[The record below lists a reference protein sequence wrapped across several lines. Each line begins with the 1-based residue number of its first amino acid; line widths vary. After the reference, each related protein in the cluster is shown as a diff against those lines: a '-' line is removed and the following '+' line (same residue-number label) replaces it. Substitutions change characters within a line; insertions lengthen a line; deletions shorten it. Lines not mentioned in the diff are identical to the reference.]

1 MEKGSKV
8 TSYLK
13 DAMQSLMFGVAKSVV
28 GSDIVAPALAPVP
41 IDDIDASYGSVQEI
55 EKPKEEEEGKKYEE
69 IIVER
74 IEEVAKDKSLPY
86 KKPEVSLKTGG
97 IALRR
102 TVAEIGEGGEPEAI
116 IPLSKYKK
124 AIEGIYREGAS
135 LLISSSIGF
144 LQTLPASPAK
154 GSVLAEANKIKSVF
168 GISDTAKPAFKIGLK
183 QDLQW
188 WGGTGAKSTTGGKMT
203 PSGEKKEDGAPS
215 GGGGG
220 GLPGAGLLRNLNRIR
235 KSKLGRRA
243 LATLG
248 RSKIGQSVRK
258 FARPATSL
266 LRKGGKLIKSG
277 PGKKAIQKVLSTGGR
292 KIMNKVG
299 RKAAGKVAG
308 KFLGKSLA
316 KKIPFVGIGAG
327 LLFAGQRALSG
338 DFKGAALEALSGLAG
353 TIPVPGL
360 GTAIS
365 VGIDATLAARDMG
378 VLPDQKK
385 AEEGYNA
392 LANPDPSVDSLGRP
406 IILNPSTMKAW
417 KKAVNAAAKDGVNLP
432 EAVTSSYR
440 SPEQQQALVDA
451 AQAGD
456 PNAINP
462 AQPGNSP
469 HGQGWAVD
477 IDYASKANE
486 WMRDK
491 GKKFGFEWQGE
502 KDPVH
507 FDFLNNDQNN
517 KWLQPG
523 KNKWIP
529 NIDDPVGDP
538 SSGEQ
543 KSGGSPQKGDTSS
556 ITAPGTMPES
566 VSTLNNEPVTQ
577 GVTNVAGNVIPDPR
591 VVPVKQQPQII
602 TVPYDMQGAEREEYI
617 QNSLTLIDPYGKGV
631 KYEVWDEF

>member
-1 MEKGSKV
+1 MEKGSKI
-8 TSYLK
+8 TSYVK
-13 DAMQSLMFGVAKSVV
+13 NAMESLMFGVAKSVV

-55 EKPKEEEEGKKYEE
+55 EKPKEEEGKKYEE

-277 PGKKAIQKVLSTGGR
+277 PGRKAIQKVLSTGGR
-292 KIMNKVG
+292 KIVNTVG

-469 HGQGWAVD
+469 HGQGWALD
-477 IDYASKANE
+477 MKFGTKASA
-486 WMRDK
+486 WMRRK
-491 GKKFGFEWQGE
+491 GKKYGFQWQG
-502 KDPVH
+502 KDDPVH
-507 FDFLNNDQNN
+507 FDFINGEDND
-517 KWLQPG
+517 KWLRPG

-529 NIDDPVGDP
+529 NIDPAETETN
-538 SSGEQ
+538 SSGNI
-543 KSGGSPQKGDTSS
+543 KTASGTGDAIKPPSGSGAK
-556 ITAPGTMPES
+556 E
-566 VSTLNNEPVTQ
+566 TLNEEPVTQ
-577 GVTNVAGNVIPDPR
+577 GNKNATGVEVST
-591 VVPVKQQPQII
+591 PQII
-602 TVPYDMQGAEREEYI
+602 PSAPQKEIVYVNVPSGLNKREKI
-617 QNSLTLIDPYGKGV
+617 AWFRNQMSVVDPHGKGNV
-631 KYEVWDEF
+631 QLVSVL

>member
-1 MEKGSKV
+1 MKKGSKV
-8 TSYLK
+8 TSYIK
-13 DAMQSLMFGVAKSVV
+13 DAMESLMFGVAKSVA

-41 IDDIDASYGSVQEI
+41 IDDIDATYGSIQEI

-69 IIVER
+69 IIVEK
-74 IEEVAKDKSLPY
+74 IEEVAKDRSLPY

-168 GISDTAKPAFKIGLK
+168 GISDTVKPAFKIGLK

-215 GGGGG
+215 SGGGGG
-220 GLPGAGLLRNLNRIR
+220 GLPGAGLLRGLNRIR
-235 KSKLGRRA
+235 KSKFGRKA

-277 PGKKAIQKVLSTGGR
+277 PGRKAIQRVLSTGGR
-292 KIMNKVG
+292 KIVNTVG

-469 HGQGWAVD
+469 HGQGWALD
-477 IDYASKANE
+477 MKFGTKASA
-486 WMRDK
+486 WMRRK
-491 GKKFGFEWQGE
+491 GKKYGFQWQG
-502 KDPVH
+502 KDDPVH
-507 FDFLNNDQNN
+507 FDFINGEDND
-517 KWLQPG
+517 KWLRPG

-529 NIDDPVGDP
+529 NIDPAETETN
-538 SSGEQ
+538 SSGNI
-543 KSGGSPQKGDTSS
+543 KTASGTGDAIKPPSGSGAKD
-556 ITAPGTMPES
+556 
-566 VSTLNNEPVTQ
+566 TLNEEPVTQ
-577 GVTNVAGNVIPDPR
+577 GNKDATGSEVGEDKIIPLPPQKEIVYVNVPSGLNKREKIAWFRNQMNVIDPH
-591 VVPVKQQPQII
+591 
-602 TVPYDMQGAEREEYI
+602 
-617 QNSLTLIDPYGKGV
+617 GKGNIQLV
-631 KYEVWDEF
+631 SVL

>member
-1 MEKGSKV
+1 MEKGSKI
-8 TSYLK
+8 TSYVK
-13 DAMQSLMFGVAKSVV
+13 NAMESLMFGVAKSVV

-41 IDDIDASYGSVQEI
+41 IDDIDASYGSVQKI
-55 EKPKEEEEGKKYEE
+55 EKPKEEEGKKYEE

-277 PGKKAIQKVLSTGGR
+277 PGRKAIQRVLSTGGR
-292 KIMNKVG
+292 KIVNTVG

-469 HGQGWAVD
+469 HGQGWALD
-477 IDYASKANE
+477 MKFGTKASA
-486 WMRDK
+486 WMRRK
-491 GKKFGFEWQGE
+491 GKKYGFQWQG
-502 KDPVH
+502 KDDPVH
-507 FDFLNNDQNN
+507 FDFINGEDND
-517 KWLQPG
+517 KWLRPG

-529 NIDDPVGDP
+529 NIDPAETEKS
-538 SSGEQ
+538 SSGNI
-543 KSGGSPQKGDTSS
+543 KTASGTGDAIKPPSGSGAKD
-556 ITAPGTMPES
+556 
-566 VSTLNNEPVTQ
+566 TLNEEPVTQ
-577 GVTNVAGNVIPDPR
+577 GNKNATGVEVSTPQIVPSPPQKEIVYVNVPSGLNKREKIAWFRNQMSVVDPHGKGNVQL
-591 VVPVKQQPQII
+591 VSV
-602 TVPYDMQGAEREEYI
+602 
-617 QNSLTLIDPYGKGV
+617 L
-631 KYEVWDEF
+631 

>member
-8 TSYLK
+8 TSYVK
-13 DAMQSLMFGVAKSVV
+13 NAMESLMFGVAKSVV
-28 GSDIVAPALAPVP
+28 GSNVVAPALAPVP
-41 IDDIDASYGSVQEI
+41 VDEIDASYGSVQEI
-55 EKPKEEEEGKKYEE
+55 EKPKEEEGKKYEE

-235 KSKLGRRA
+235 KSKLGRKA

-277 PGKKAIQKVLSTGGR
+277 PGRKAIQRVLSTGGR
-292 KIMNKVG
+292 KIVNTVG

-469 HGQGWAVD
+469 HGQGWALD
-477 IDYASKANE
+477 MKFGTKASA
-486 WMRDK
+486 WMRRK
-491 GKKFGFEWQGE
+491 GKKYGFQWQG
-502 KDPVH
+502 KDDPVH
-507 FDFLNNDQNN
+507 FDFINGEDND
-517 KWLQPG
+517 KWLRPG

-529 NIDDPVGDP
+529 NIDPAETETN
-538 SSGEQ
+538 SSGNI
-543 KSGGSPQKGDTSS
+543 KTASGTGDAIKPPSGSGAK
-556 ITAPGTMPES
+556 E
-566 VSTLNNEPVTQ
+566 TLNEEPVTQ
-577 GVTNVAGNVIPDPR
+577 GNKNATGVEVSTPQIVPSAPQKEIVYVNVPSGLNKREKIAWFRNQMSVVDPHGKGNVQL
-591 VVPVKQQPQII
+591 VSV
-602 TVPYDMQGAEREEYI
+602 
-617 QNSLTLIDPYGKGV
+617 L
-631 KYEVWDEF
+631 

>member
-1 MEKGSKV
+1 MEKGSKI
-8 TSYLK
+8 TSYVK
-13 DAMQSLMFGVAKSVV
+13 NAMESLMFGVAKSVV

-41 IDDIDASYGSVQEI
+41 IDDIDASYGSVQKI
-55 EKPKEEEEGKKYEE
+55 EKPKEEEGKKYEE

-74 IEEVAKDKSLPY
+74 IEEVAKDRSLPY

-277 PGKKAIQKVLSTGGR
+277 PGRKAIQKVLSTGGR
-292 KIMNKVG
+292 KIMNTVG

-469 HGQGWAVD
+469 HGQGWALD
-477 IDYASKANE
+477 MKFGTKASA
-486 WMRDK
+486 WMRRK
-491 GKKFGFEWQGE
+491 GKKYGFQWQG
-502 KDPVH
+502 KDDPVH
-507 FDFLNNDQNN
+507 FDFINGEDND
-517 KWLQPG
+517 KWLRPG

-529 NIDDPVGDP
+529 NIDPAETETN
-538 SSGEQ
+538 SSGNI
-543 KSGGSPQKGDTSS
+543 KTASGTGDAIKPPSGSGAKD
-556 ITAPGTMPES
+556 
-566 VSTLNNEPVTQ
+566 TLNEEPVTQ
-577 GVTNVAGNVIPDPR
+577 GNKDATGSEVGEDKIIPLPPQKEIVYVNVPSGLNKREKIAWFRNQMNVIDPH
-591 VVPVKQQPQII
+591 
-602 TVPYDMQGAEREEYI
+602 
-617 QNSLTLIDPYGKGV
+617 GKGNIQLV
-631 KYEVWDEF
+631 SVL

>member
-1 MEKGSKV
+1 MEKGSKI
-8 TSYLK
+8 TSYVK
-13 DAMQSLMFGVAKSVV
+13 NAMESLMFGVAKSVV

-41 IDDIDASYGSVQEI
+41 IDDIDASYGSVQKI
-55 EKPKEEEEGKKYEE
+55 EKPKEEEGKKYEE

-277 PGKKAIQKVLSTGGR
+277 PGKKAIQRVLSTGGR
-292 KIMNKVG
+292 KIMNTVG

-469 HGQGWAVD
+469 HGQGWALD
-477 IDYASKANE
+477 MKFGTKASA
-486 WMRDK
+486 WMRRK
-491 GKKFGFEWQGE
+491 GKKYGFQWQGE
-502 KDPVH
+502 DDPVH
-507 FDFLNNDQNN
+507 FDFINGEDND
-517 KWLQPG
+517 KWLRPG

-529 NIDDPVGDP
+529 NIDPAETETN
-538 SSGEQ
+538 SSGNI
-543 KSGGSPQKGDTSS
+543 KTASGTGDAIKPPSGSGAKD
-556 ITAPGTMPES
+556 
-566 VSTLNNEPVTQ
+566 TLNEEPVTQ
-577 GVTNVAGNVIPDPR
+577 GNKNATGVEVSTPQIVPSPPQKEIVYVNVPSGLNKREKIAWFRNQMSVVDPHGKGNVQL
-591 VVPVKQQPQII
+591 VSV
-602 TVPYDMQGAEREEYI
+602 
-617 QNSLTLIDPYGKGV
+617 L
-631 KYEVWDEF
+631 

>member
-1 MEKGSKV
+1 MKKGSKV
-8 TSYLK
+8 TSYIK
-13 DAMQSLMFGVAKSVV
+13 DAMESLMFGVAKSVA

-41 IDDIDASYGSVQEI
+41 IDDIDATYGSIQEI

-69 IIVER
+69 IIVEK
-74 IEEVAKDKSLPY
+74 IEEVAKDRSLPY

-168 GISDTAKPAFKIGLK
+168 GISDTVKPAFKIGLK

-215 GGGGG
+215 SGGGGG
-220 GLPGAGLLRNLNRIR
+220 GLPGAGLLRGLNRIR
-235 KSKLGRRA
+235 KSKFGRKA

-277 PGKKAIQKVLSTGGR
+277 PGRKAIQKVLSTGGR
-292 KIMNKVG
+292 KIVNTVG

-469 HGQGWAVD
+469 HGQGWALD
-477 IDYASKANE
+477 MKFGTKASA
-486 WMRDK
+486 WMRRK
-491 GKKFGFEWQGE
+491 GKKYGFQWQG
-502 KDPVH
+502 KDDPVH
-507 FDFLNNDQNN
+507 FDFINGEDND
-517 KWLQPG
+517 KWLRPG

-529 NIDDPVGDP
+529 NIDPAETETN
-538 SSGEQ
+538 SSGNI
-543 KSGGSPQKGDTSS
+543 KTASGTGDAIKPPSGSGAKD
-556 ITAPGTMPES
+556 
-566 VSTLNNEPVTQ
+566 TLNEEPVTQ
-577 GVTNVAGNVIPDPR
+577 GNKDATGSEVGEDKIIPLPPQKEIVYVNVPSGLNKREKIAWFRNQMNVIDPH
-591 VVPVKQQPQII
+591 
-602 TVPYDMQGAEREEYI
+602 
-617 QNSLTLIDPYGKGV
+617 GKGNIQLV
-631 KYEVWDEF
+631 SVL

>member
-8 TSYLK
+8 TSYVK
-13 DAMQSLMFGVAKSVV
+13 NAMESLMFGVAKSVV
-28 GSDIVAPALAPVP
+28 GSNVVAPALAPVP
-41 IDDIDASYGSVQEI
+41 VDEIDASYGSVQEI
-55 EKPKEEEEGKKYEE
+55 EKPKEEEGKKYEE

-235 KSKLGRRA
+235 KSKLGRKA

-277 PGKKAIQKVLSTGGR
+277 PGRKAIQKVLSTGGR
-292 KIMNKVG
+292 KIVNTVG

-469 HGQGWAVD
+469 HGQGWALD
-477 IDYASKANE
+477 MKFGTKASA
-486 WMRDK
+486 WMRRK
-491 GKKFGFEWQGE
+491 GKKYGFQWQG
-502 KDPVH
+502 KDDPVH
-507 FDFLNNDQNN
+507 FDFINGEDND
-517 KWLQPG
+517 KWLRPG

-529 NIDDPVGDP
+529 NIDPAETETN
-538 SSGEQ
+538 SSGNI
-543 KSGGSPQKGDTSS
+543 KTASGTGDAIKPPSGSGAK
-556 ITAPGTMPES
+556 E
-566 VSTLNNEPVTQ
+566 TLNEEPVTQ
-577 GVTNVAGNVIPDPR
+577 GNKNATGVEVSTPQIVPSAPQKEIVYVNVPSGLNKREKIAWFRNQMSVVDPHGKGNVQL
-591 VVPVKQQPQII
+591 VSV
-602 TVPYDMQGAEREEYI
+602 
-617 QNSLTLIDPYGKGV
+617 L
-631 KYEVWDEF
+631 

>member
-8 TSYLK
+8 TSYVK
-13 DAMQSLMFGVAKSVV
+13 NAMESLMFGVAKSVV
-28 GSDIVAPALAPVP
+28 GSNVVAPALAPVP
-41 IDDIDASYGSVQEI
+41 VDEIDASYGSVQEI
-55 EKPKEEEEGKKYEE
+55 EKPKEEEGKKYEE

-277 PGKKAIQKVLSTGGR
+277 PGRKAIQRVLSTGGR
-292 KIMNKVG
+292 KIVNTVG

-469 HGQGWAVD
+469 HGQGWALD
-477 IDYASKANE
+477 MKFGTKASA
-486 WMRDK
+486 WMRRK
-491 GKKFGFEWQGE
+491 GKKYGFQWQG
-502 KDPVH
+502 KDDPVH
-507 FDFLNNDQNN
+507 FDFINGEDND
-517 KWLQPG
+517 KWLRPG

-529 NIDDPVGDP
+529 NIDPAETETN
-538 SSGEQ
+538 SSGNI
-543 KSGGSPQKGDTSS
+543 KTASGTGDAIKPPSGSGAK
-556 ITAPGTMPES
+556 E
-566 VSTLNNEPVTQ
+566 TLNEEPVTQ
-577 GVTNVAGNVIPDPR
+577 GNKNATGVEVST
-591 VVPVKQQPQII
+591 PQII
-602 TVPYDMQGAEREEYI
+602 PSAPQKEIVYVNVPSGLNKREKI
-617 QNSLTLIDPYGKGV
+617 AWFRNQMSVVDPHGKGNV
-631 KYEVWDEF
+631 QLVSVL

>member
-1 MEKGSKV
+1 
-8 TSYLK
+8 
-13 DAMQSLMFGVAKSVV
+13 MFGVAKSVA

-55 EKPKEEEEGKKYEE
+55 EKPKEEEGKKYEE

-277 PGKKAIQKVLSTGGR
+277 PGRKAIQRVLSTGGR
-292 KIMNKVG
+292 KIVNTVG

-469 HGQGWAVD
+469 HGQGWALD
-477 IDYASKANE
+477 MKFGTKASA
-486 WMRDK
+486 WMRRK
-491 GKKFGFEWQGE
+491 GKKYGFQWQG
-502 KDPVH
+502 KDDPVH
-507 FDFLNNDQNN
+507 FDFINGEDND
-517 KWLQPG
+517 KWLRPG

-529 NIDDPVGDP
+529 NIDPAETETN
-538 SSGEQ
+538 SSGNI
-543 KSGGSPQKGDTSS
+543 KTASGTGDAIKPPSGSGAKD
-556 ITAPGTMPES
+556 
-566 VSTLNNEPVTQ
+566 TLNEEPVTQ
-577 GVTNVAGNVIPDPR
+577 GNKNATGVEVSTPQIVPSPPQKEIVYVNVPSGLNKREKIAWFRNQMSVVDPHGKGNVQL
-591 VVPVKQQPQII
+591 VSV
-602 TVPYDMQGAEREEYI
+602 
-617 QNSLTLIDPYGKGV
+617 L
-631 KYEVWDEF
+631 

>member
-8 TSYLK
+8 TSYVK
-13 DAMQSLMFGVAKSVV
+13 NAMESLMFGVAKSVV
-28 GSDIVAPALAPVP
+28 GSNVVAPALAPVP
-41 IDDIDASYGSVQEI
+41 VDEIDASYGSVQEI
-55 EKPKEEEEGKKYEE
+55 EKPKEEEGKKYEE

-277 PGKKAIQKVLSTGGR
+277 PGRKAIQRVLSTGGR
-292 KIMNKVG
+292 KIVNTVG

-469 HGQGWAVD
+469 HGQGWALD
-477 IDYASKANE
+477 MKFGTKASA
-486 WMRDK
+486 WMRRK
-491 GKKFGFEWQGE
+491 GKKYGFQWQG
-502 KDPVH
+502 KDDPVH
-507 FDFLNNDQNN
+507 FDFINGEDND
-517 KWLQPG
+517 KWLRPG

-529 NIDDPVGDP
+529 NIDPAETETN
-538 SSGEQ
+538 SSGNI
-543 KSGGSPQKGDTSS
+543 KTASGTGDAIKPPSGSGAK
-556 ITAPGTMPES
+556 E
-566 VSTLNNEPVTQ
+566 TLNEEPVTQ
-577 GVTNVAGNVIPDPR
+577 GNKNATGVEVSTPQIVPSAPQKEIVYVNVPSGLNKREKIAWFRNQMSVVDPHGKGNVQL
-591 VVPVKQQPQII
+591 VSV
-602 TVPYDMQGAEREEYI
+602 
-617 QNSLTLIDPYGKGV
+617 L
-631 KYEVWDEF
+631 

>member
-1 MEKGSKV
+1 MEKGSKI
-8 TSYLK
+8 TSYVK
-13 DAMQSLMFGVAKSVV
+13 NAMESLMFGVAKSVV

-55 EKPKEEEEGKKYEE
+55 EKPKEEEGKKYEE

-235 KSKLGRRA
+235 KSKLGRKA

-277 PGKKAIQKVLSTGGR
+277 PGRKAIQRVLSTGGR
-292 KIMNKVG
+292 KIVNTVG

-469 HGQGWAVD
+469 HGQGWALD
-477 IDYASKANE
+477 MKFGTKASA
-486 WMRDK
+486 WMRRK
-491 GKKFGFEWQGE
+491 GKKYGFQWQG
-502 KDPVH
+502 KDDPVH
-507 FDFLNNDQNN
+507 FDFINGEDND
-517 KWLQPG
+517 KWLRPG

-529 NIDDPVGDP
+529 NIDPAETEKS
-538 SSGEQ
+538 SSGNI
-543 KSGGSPQKGDTSS
+543 KTASGTGDAIKPPSGSGAKD
-556 ITAPGTMPES
+556 
-566 VSTLNNEPVTQ
+566 TLNEEPVTQ
-577 GVTNVAGNVIPDPR
+577 GNKNATGVEVSTPQIVPSPPQKEIVYVNVPSGLNKREKIAWFRNQMSVVDPHGKGNVQL
-591 VVPVKQQPQII
+591 VSV
-602 TVPYDMQGAEREEYI
+602 
-617 QNSLTLIDPYGKGV
+617 L
-631 KYEVWDEF
+631 

>member
-1 MEKGSKV
+1 
-8 TSYLK
+8 
-13 DAMQSLMFGVAKSVV
+13 MFGVAKSVA

-55 EKPKEEEEGKKYEE
+55 EKPKEEEGKKYEE

-277 PGKKAIQKVLSTGGR
+277 PGRKAIQRVLSTGGR
-292 KIMNKVG
+292 KIVNTVG

-469 HGQGWAVD
+469 HGQGWALD
-477 IDYASKANE
+477 MKFGTKASA
-486 WMRDK
+486 WMRRK
-491 GKKFGFEWQGE
+491 GKKYGFQWQG
-502 KDPVH
+502 KDDPVH
-507 FDFLNNDQNN
+507 FDFINGEDND
-517 KWLQPG
+517 KWLRPG

-529 NIDDPVGDP
+529 NIDPAETEKS
-538 SSGEQ
+538 SSGNI
-543 KSGGSPQKGDTSS
+543 KTASGTGDAIKPPSGSGAKD
-556 ITAPGTMPES
+556 
-566 VSTLNNEPVTQ
+566 TLNEEPVTQ
-577 GVTNVAGNVIPDPR
+577 GNKNATGVEVSTPQIVPSPPQKEIVYVNVPSGLNKREKIAWFRNQMSVVDPHGKGNVQL
-591 VVPVKQQPQII
+591 VSV
-602 TVPYDMQGAEREEYI
+602 
-617 QNSLTLIDPYGKGV
+617 L
-631 KYEVWDEF
+631 

>member
-8 TSYLK
+8 TSYVK
-13 DAMQSLMFGVAKSVV
+13 NAMESLMFGVAKSVV

-55 EKPKEEEEGKKYEE
+55 EKPKEEEGKKYEE

-215 GGGGG
+215 SGGGGG
-220 GLPGAGLLRNLNRIR
+220 GLPGAGLLRGLNRIR
-235 KSKLGRRA
+235 KSKFGRRA

-277 PGKKAIQKVLSTGGR
+277 PGRKAIQRVLSTGGR
-292 KIMNKVG
+292 KIVNTVG

-469 HGQGWAVD
+469 HGQGWALD
-477 IDYASKANE
+477 MKFGTKASA
-486 WMRDK
+486 WMRRK
-491 GKKFGFEWQGE
+491 GKKYGFQWQG
-502 KDPVH
+502 KDDPVH
-507 FDFLNNDQNN
+507 FDFINGEDND
-517 KWLQPG
+517 KWLRPG

-529 NIDDPVGDP
+529 NIDPAETETN
-538 SSGEQ
+538 SSGNI
-543 KSGGSPQKGDTSS
+543 KTASGTGDAIKPPSGSGAKD
-556 ITAPGTMPES
+556 
-566 VSTLNNEPVTQ
+566 TLNEEPVTQ
-577 GVTNVAGNVIPDPR
+577 GNKNATGVEVSTPQIVPSPPQKEIVYVNVPSGLNKREKIAWFRNQMSVVDPHGKGNVQL
-591 VVPVKQQPQII
+591 VSV
-602 TVPYDMQGAEREEYI
+602 
-617 QNSLTLIDPYGKGV
+617 L
-631 KYEVWDEF
+631 

>member
-1 MEKGSKV
+1 MKKGSKV
-8 TSYLK
+8 TSYVK
-13 DAMQSLMFGVAKSVV
+13 DAMESLMFGVAKSVV

-55 EKPKEEEEGKKYEE
+55 EKPKEEEGKKYEE

-235 KSKLGRRA
+235 KSKLGRKA

-277 PGKKAIQKVLSTGGR
+277 PGRKAIQRVLSTGGR
-292 KIMNKVG
+292 KIVNTVG

-469 HGQGWAVD
+469 HGQGWALD
-477 IDYASKANE
+477 MKFGTKASA
-486 WMRDK
+486 WMRRK
-491 GKKFGFEWQGE
+491 GKKYGFQWQG
-502 KDPVH
+502 KDDPVH
-507 FDFLNNDQNN
+507 FDFINGEDND
-517 KWLQPG
+517 KWLRPG

-529 NIDDPVGDP
+529 NIDPAETEKS
-538 SSGEQ
+538 SSGNI
-543 KSGGSPQKGDTSS
+543 KTASGTGDAIKPPSGSGAKD
-556 ITAPGTMPES
+556 
-566 VSTLNNEPVTQ
+566 TLNEEPVTQ
-577 GVTNVAGNVIPDPR
+577 GNKNATGVEVSTPQIVPSPPQKEIVYVNVPSGLNKREKIAWFRNQMSVVDPHGKGNVQL
-591 VVPVKQQPQII
+591 VSV
-602 TVPYDMQGAEREEYI
+602 
-617 QNSLTLIDPYGKGV
+617 L
-631 KYEVWDEF
+631 

>member
-1 MEKGSKV
+1 MEKGSKI
-8 TSYLK
+8 TSYVK
-13 DAMQSLMFGVAKSVV
+13 NAMESLMFGVAKSVV

-55 EKPKEEEEGKKYEE
+55 EKPKEEEGKKYEE

-277 PGKKAIQKVLSTGGR
+277 PGRKAIQRVLSTGGR
-292 KIMNKVG
+292 KIVNTVG

-469 HGQGWAVD
+469 HGQGWALD
-477 IDYASKANE
+477 MKFGTKASA
-486 WMRDK
+486 WMRRK
-491 GKKFGFEWQGE
+491 GKKYGFQWQG
-502 KDPVH
+502 KDDPVH
-507 FDFLNNDQNN
+507 FDFINGEDND
-517 KWLQPG
+517 KWLRPG

-529 NIDDPVGDP
+529 NIDPAETEKS
-538 SSGEQ
+538 SSGNI
-543 KSGGSPQKGDTSS
+543 KTASGTGDAIKPPSGSGAKD
-556 ITAPGTMPES
+556 
-566 VSTLNNEPVTQ
+566 TLNEEPVTQ
-577 GVTNVAGNVIPDPR
+577 GNKNATGVEVSTPQIVPSPPQKEIVYVNVPSGLNKREKIAWFRNQMSVVDPHGKGNVQL
-591 VVPVKQQPQII
+591 VSV
-602 TVPYDMQGAEREEYI
+602 
-617 QNSLTLIDPYGKGV
+617 L
-631 KYEVWDEF
+631 

>member
-1 MEKGSKV
+1 MEKGSKI
-8 TSYLK
+8 TSYVK
-13 DAMQSLMFGVAKSVV
+13 NAMESLMFGVAKSVV

-55 EKPKEEEEGKKYEE
+55 EKPKEEEGKKYEE

-235 KSKLGRRA
+235 KSKLGRKA

-277 PGKKAIQKVLSTGGR
+277 PGRKAIQRVLSTGGR
-292 KIMNKVG
+292 KIVNTVG

-469 HGQGWAVD
+469 HGQGWALD
-477 IDYASKANE
+477 MKFGTKASA
-486 WMRDK
+486 WMRRK
-491 GKKFGFEWQGE
+491 GKKYGFQWQG
-502 KDPVH
+502 KDDPVH
-507 FDFLNNDQNN
+507 FDFINGEDND
-517 KWLQPG
+517 KWLRPG

-529 NIDDPVGDP
+529 NIDPAETETN
-538 SSGEQ
+538 SSGNI
-543 KSGGSPQKGDTSS
+543 KTASGTGDAIKPPSGSGAKD
-556 ITAPGTMPES
+556 
-566 VSTLNNEPVTQ
+566 TLNEEPVTQ
-577 GVTNVAGNVIPDPR
+577 GNKNATGVEVSTPQIVPSPPQKEIVYVNVPSGLNKREKIAWFRNQMSVVDPHGKGNVQL
-591 VVPVKQQPQII
+591 VSV
-602 TVPYDMQGAEREEYI
+602 
-617 QNSLTLIDPYGKGV
+617 L
-631 KYEVWDEF
+631 

>member
-8 TSYLK
+8 TSYIK
-13 DAMQSLMFGVAKSVV
+13 DAMESLMFGVAKSVV

-55 EKPKEEEEGKKYEE
+55 EKPKEEEGKKYEE

-235 KSKLGRRA
+235 KSKLGRKA

-277 PGKKAIQKVLSTGGR
+277 PGRKAIQRVLSTGGR
-292 KIMNKVG
+292 KIVNTVG

-469 HGQGWAVD
+469 HGQGWALD
-477 IDYASKANE
+477 MKFGTKASA
-486 WMRDK
+486 WMRRK
-491 GKKFGFEWQGE
+491 GKKYGFQWQG
-502 KDPVH
+502 KDDPVH
-507 FDFLNNDQNN
+507 FDFINGEDND
-517 KWLQPG
+517 KWLRPG

-529 NIDDPVGDP
+529 NIDPAETEKS
-538 SSGEQ
+538 SSGNI
-543 KSGGSPQKGDTSS
+543 KTASGTGDAIKPPSGSGAKD
-556 ITAPGTMPES
+556 
-566 VSTLNNEPVTQ
+566 TLNEEPVTQ
-577 GVTNVAGNVIPDPR
+577 GNKNATGVEVSTPQIVPSPPQKEIVYVNVPSGLNKREKIAWFRNQMSVVDPHGKGNVQL
-591 VVPVKQQPQII
+591 VSV
-602 TVPYDMQGAEREEYI
+602 
-617 QNSLTLIDPYGKGV
+617 L
-631 KYEVWDEF
+631 

>member
-1 MEKGSKV
+1 MEKGSKI
-8 TSYLK
+8 TSYVK
-13 DAMQSLMFGVAKSVV
+13 NAMESLMFGVAKSVV

-55 EKPKEEEEGKKYEE
+55 EKPKEEEGKKYEE

-277 PGKKAIQKVLSTGGR
+277 PGRKAIQRVLSTGGR
-292 KIMNKVG
+292 KIVNTVG

-469 HGQGWAVD
+469 HGQGWALD
-477 IDYASKANE
+477 MKFGTKASA
-486 WMRDK
+486 WMRRK
-491 GKKFGFEWQGE
+491 GKKYGFQWQG
-502 KDPVH
+502 KDDPVH
-507 FDFLNNDQNN
+507 FDFINGEDND
-517 KWLQPG
+517 KWLRPG

-529 NIDDPVGDP
+529 NIDPAETETN
-538 SSGEQ
+538 SSGNI
-543 KSGGSPQKGDTSS
+543 KTASGTGDAIKPPSGSGAKD
-556 ITAPGTMPES
+556 
-566 VSTLNNEPVTQ
+566 TLNEEPVTQ
-577 GVTNVAGNVIPDPR
+577 GNKNATGVEVSTPQIVPSPPQKEIVYVNVPSGLNKREKIAWFRNQMSVVDPHGKGNVQL
-591 VVPVKQQPQII
+591 VSV
-602 TVPYDMQGAEREEYI
+602 
-617 QNSLTLIDPYGKGV
+617 L
-631 KYEVWDEF
+631 

>member
-1 MEKGSKV
+1 MEKGSKI
-8 TSYLK
+8 TSYVK
-13 DAMQSLMFGVAKSVV
+13 NAMESLMFGVAKSVV

-55 EKPKEEEEGKKYEE
+55 EKPKEEEGKKYEE

-277 PGKKAIQKVLSTGGR
+277 PGRKAIQRVLSTGGR
-292 KIMNKVG
+292 KIVNTVG

-469 HGQGWAVD
+469 HGQGWALD
-477 IDYASKANE
+477 MKFGTKASA
-486 WMRDK
+486 WMRRK
-491 GKKFGFEWQGE
+491 GKKYGFQWQG
-502 KDPVH
+502 KDDPVH
-507 FDFLNNDQNN
+507 FDFINGEDND
-517 KWLQPG
+517 KWLRPG

-529 NIDDPVGDP
+529 NIDPAETEKS
-538 SSGEQ
+538 SSGNI
-543 KSGGSPQKGDTSS
+543 KTASGTGDAIKPPSGSGAK
-556 ITAPGTMPES
+556 E
-566 VSTLNNEPVTQ
+566 TLNEEPVTQ
-577 GVTNVAGNVIPDPR
+577 GNKNATGVEVSTPQIVPSPPQKEIVYVNVPSGLNKREKIAWFRNQMSVVDPHGKGNVQL
-591 VVPVKQQPQII
+591 VSV
-602 TVPYDMQGAEREEYI
+602 
-617 QNSLTLIDPYGKGV
+617 L
-631 KYEVWDEF
+631 

>member
-1 MEKGSKV
+1 ME
-8 TSYLK
+8 
-13 DAMQSLMFGVAKSVV
+13 SLMFGVAKSVV

-55 EKPKEEEEGKKYEE
+55 EKPKEEEGKKYEE
-69 IIVER
+69 IIVEK
-74 IEEVAKDKSLPY
+74 IEEVAKNKSLPY

-203 PSGEKKEDGAPS
+203 PSGQKKEGGES
-215 GGGGG
+215 SGGGGGG
-220 GLPGAGLLRNLNRIR
+220 GLPGAGFLRGLNRIR
-235 KSKLGRRA
+235 KSKLGRKA

-248 RSKIGQSVRK
+248 RSKIGRSVRK

-277 PGKKAIQKVLSTGGR
+277 PGKKAIQRVLSTGGR
-292 KIMNKVG
+292 KIVNKVG

-406 IILNPSTMKAW
+406 IILNPSTEKAW
-417 KKAVNAAAKDGVNLP
+417 KKAVNAAAKDGINLP
-432 EAVTSSYR
+432 ESVTSSYR

-469 HGQGWAVD
+469 HGQGWALD
-477 IDYASKANE
+477 IQFGSKASE
-486 WMRDK
+486 WMREK
-491 GKKFGFEWQGE
+491 GKKYGFQWQGE
-502 KDPVH
+502 EDPVH
-507 FDFLNNDQNN
+507 FDFINGEDND
-517 KWLQPG
+517 KWLRPG

-529 NIDDPVGDP
+529 NIDPAETKKS
-538 SSGEQ
+538 SSGNI
-543 KSGGSPQKGDTSS
+543 KTASGTGSA
-556 ITAPGTMPES
+556 ITPPSGSGAKE
-566 VSTLNNEPVTQ
+566 TLNEEPVTQ
-577 GVTNVAGNVIPDPR
+577 GNKNATGVEVSTPQIVPSAPQKEIVYVNVPSGLNKREKIAWFRNQMSVVDPHGKGNVQL
-591 VVPVKQQPQII
+591 VSV
-602 TVPYDMQGAEREEYI
+602 
-617 QNSLTLIDPYGKGV
+617 L
-631 KYEVWDEF
+631 

>member
-1 MEKGSKV
+1 
-8 TSYLK
+8 
-13 DAMQSLMFGVAKSVV
+13 MFGVAKSVA

-55 EKPKEEEEGKKYEE
+55 EKPKEEEGKKYEE

-235 KSKLGRRA
+235 KSKLGRKA

-277 PGKKAIQKVLSTGGR
+277 PGRKAIQRVLSTGGR
-292 KIMNKVG
+292 KIVNTVG

-469 HGQGWAVD
+469 HGQGWALD
-477 IDYASKANE
+477 MKFGTKASA
-486 WMRDK
+486 WMRRK
-491 GKKFGFEWQGE
+491 GKKYGFQWQG
-502 KDPVH
+502 KDDPVH
-507 FDFLNNDQNN
+507 FDFINGEDND
-517 KWLQPG
+517 KWLRPG

-529 NIDDPVGDP
+529 NIDPAETEKS
-538 SSGEQ
+538 SSGNI
-543 KSGGSPQKGDTSS
+543 KTASGTGDAIKPPSGSGAKD
-556 ITAPGTMPES
+556 
-566 VSTLNNEPVTQ
+566 TLNEEPVTQ
-577 GVTNVAGNVIPDPR
+577 GNKNATGVEVSTPQIVPSPPQKEIVYVNVPSGLNKREKIAWFRNQMSVVDPHGKGNVQL
-591 VVPVKQQPQII
+591 VSV
-602 TVPYDMQGAEREEYI
+602 
-617 QNSLTLIDPYGKGV
+617 L
-631 KYEVWDEF
+631 

>member
-1 MEKGSKV
+1 MKKGSKV
-8 TSYLK
+8 TSYIK
-13 DAMQSLMFGVAKSVV
+13 DAMESLMFGVAKSVA

-41 IDDIDASYGSVQEI
+41 IDDIDATYGSIQEI

-69 IIVER
+69 IIVEK
-74 IEEVAKDKSLPY
+74 IEEVAKDRSLPY

-168 GISDTAKPAFKIGLK
+168 GISDTVKPAFKIGLK

-220 GLPGAGLLRNLNRIR
+220 GGLPGAGLLRGLNRIR
-235 KSKLGRRA
+235 KSKFGRKA

-292 KIMNKVG
+292 KIMNTVG

-392 LANPDPSVDSLGRP
+392 LANPDPTVDSLGRP

-469 HGQGWAVD
+469 HGQGWALD
-477 IDYASKANE
+477 MKFGTKASA
-486 WMRDK
+486 WMRRK
-491 GKKFGFEWQGE
+491 GKKYGFQWQG
-502 KDPVH
+502 KDDPVH
-507 FDFLNNDQNN
+507 FDFINGEDND
-517 KWLQPG
+517 KWLRPG

-529 NIDDPVGDP
+529 NIDPAETETN
-538 SSGEQ
+538 SSGNI
-543 KSGGSPQKGDTSS
+543 KTASGTGDAIKPPSGSGAKD
-556 ITAPGTMPES
+556 
-566 VSTLNNEPVTQ
+566 TLNEEPVTQ
-577 GVTNVAGNVIPDPR
+577 GNKDATGSEVGEDKIIPLPPQKEIVYVNVPSGLNKREKIAWFRNQMNVIDPH
-591 VVPVKQQPQII
+591 
-602 TVPYDMQGAEREEYI
+602 
-617 QNSLTLIDPYGKGV
+617 GKGNIQLV
-631 KYEVWDEF
+631 SVL

>member
-1 MEKGSKV
+1 MEKGSKI
-8 TSYLK
+8 TSYVK
-13 DAMQSLMFGVAKSVV
+13 NAMESLMFGVAKSVV

-41 IDDIDASYGSVQEI
+41 IDDIDASYGSVQKI
-55 EKPKEEEEGKKYEE
+55 EKPKEEEGKKYEE

-277 PGKKAIQKVLSTGGR
+277 PGRKAIQRVLSTGGR
-292 KIMNKVG
+292 KIVNTVG

-469 HGQGWAVD
+469 HGQGWALD
-477 IDYASKANE
+477 MKFGTKASA
-486 WMRDK
+486 WMRRK
-491 GKKFGFEWQGE
+491 GKKYGFQWQG
-502 KDPVH
+502 KDDPVH
-507 FDFLNNDQNN
+507 FDFINGEDND
-517 KWLQPG
+517 KWLRPG

-529 NIDDPVGDP
+529 NIDPAETETN
-538 SSGEQ
+538 SSGNI
-543 KSGGSPQKGDTSS
+543 KTASGTGDAIKPPSGSGAKD
-556 ITAPGTMPES
+556 
-566 VSTLNNEPVTQ
+566 TLNEEPVTQ
-577 GVTNVAGNVIPDPR
+577 GNKNATGVEVSTPQIVPSPPQKEIVYVNVPSGLNKREKIAWFRNQMSVVDPHGKGNVQL
-591 VVPVKQQPQII
+591 VSV
-602 TVPYDMQGAEREEYI
+602 
-617 QNSLTLIDPYGKGV
+617 L
-631 KYEVWDEF
+631 

>member
-1 MEKGSKV
+1 MKKGSKV
-8 TSYLK
+8 TSYVK
-13 DAMQSLMFGVAKSVV
+13 DAMESLMFGVAKSVV
-28 GSDIVAPALAPVP
+28 GSNVVAPALAPVP
-41 IDDIDASYGSVQEI
+41 VDEIDASYGSIKEI
-55 EKPKEEEEGKKYEE
+55 EEPKEEEGKKYEE

-74 IEEVAKDKSLPY
+74 IEEVAKDRSLPY

-277 PGKKAIQKVLSTGGR
+277 PGRKAIQRVLSTGGR
-292 KIMNKVG
+292 KIVNTVG

-469 HGQGWAVD
+469 HGQGWALD
-477 IDYASKANE
+477 MKFGTKASA
-486 WMRDK
+486 WMRRK
-491 GKKFGFEWQGE
+491 GKKYGFQWQG
-502 KDPVH
+502 KDDPVH
-507 FDFLNNDQNN
+507 FDFINGEDND
-517 KWLQPG
+517 KWLRPG

-529 NIDDPVGDP
+529 NIDPAETETN
-538 SSGEQ
+538 SSGNI
-543 KSGGSPQKGDTSS
+543 KTASGTGDAIKPPSGSGAKD
-556 ITAPGTMPES
+556 
-566 VSTLNNEPVTQ
+566 TLNEEPVTQ
-577 GVTNVAGNVIPDPR
+577 GNKDATGSEVGEDKIIPLPPQKEIVYVNVPSGLNKREKIAWFRNQMNVIDPH
-591 VVPVKQQPQII
+591 
-602 TVPYDMQGAEREEYI
+602 
-617 QNSLTLIDPYGKGV
+617 GKGNIQLV
-631 KYEVWDEF
+631 SVL

>member
-8 TSYLK
+8 IDFAK
-13 DAMQSLMFGVAKSVV
+13 DAMQSLLFGVAKSSLGSNAVV
-28 GSDIVAPALAPVP
+28 PAIAPIP
-41 IDDIDASYGSVQEI
+41 ISRVDQSYGSANVIEEPKEDEGKEYQEVVRETI
-55 EKPKEEEEGKKYEE
+55 EK
-69 IIVER
+69 
-74 IEEVAKDKSLPY
+74 VAKEKSLPY
-86 KKPEVSLKTGG
+86 EADVALQKGG
-97 IALRR
+97 IVKKEMTARI
-102 TVAEIGEGGEPEAI
+102 AEKEPEAT
-116 IPLSKYKK
+116 IPLSKYGK
-124 AIEGIYREGAS
+124 AIESIYREGAS

-144 LQTLPASPAK
+144 LDSLPASPAK
-154 GSVLAEANKIKSVF
+154 GSVLAEANKLKSIF
-168 GISDTAKPAFKIGLK
+168 GISKTVKPQFKVGLK

-203 PSGEKKEDGAPS
+203 PSGQKKEGGES
-215 GGGGG
+215 SGGGGGG
-220 GLPGAGLLRNLNRIR
+220 GLPGAGFLRGLNRIR
-235 KSKLGRRA
+235 KSKLGRKA
-243 LATLG
+243 IATLG
-248 RSKIGQSVRK
+248 RSKIGKNVRK
-258 FARPATSL
+258 LARPATSL

-392 LANPDPSVDSLGRP
+392 LANPDPSVDGLGRP
-406 IILNPSTMKAW
+406 IILNPSTEKAW
-417 KKAVNAAAKDGVNLP
+417 KKAVNAAAKDGINLP
-432 EAVTSSYR
+432 ESVTSSYR

-469 HGQGWAVD
+469 HGQGWALD
-477 IDYASKANE
+477 IQFGSKASE
-486 WMRDK
+486 WMREK
-491 GKKFGFEWQGE
+491 GKKYGFQWQGE
-502 KDPVH
+502 EDPVH
-507 FDFLNNDQNN
+507 FDFINGEDND
-517 KWLQPG
+517 KWLRPG
-523 KNKWIP
+523 KNKWLPDIP
-529 NIDDPVGDP
+529 PEETKTN
-538 SSGEQ
+538 SSGNV
-543 KSGGSPQKGDTSS
+543 KTASGTGSA
-556 ITAPGTMPES
+556 ITPPSGSGAKE
-566 VSTLNNEPVTQ
+566 TLNEEPVTQ
-577 GVTNVAGNVIPDPR
+577 GVKNATGGEVSAPEIITTPPQKEIVYVNVPSGLNKREKIAWFRNQMNVIDPH
-591 VVPVKQQPQII
+591 
-602 TVPYDMQGAEREEYI
+602 
-617 QNSLTLIDPYGKGV
+617 GKGNIQLV
-631 KYEVWDEF
+631 SVL

>member
-1 MEKGSKV
+1 MEKGSKI
-8 TSYLK
+8 TSYVK
-13 DAMQSLMFGVAKSVV
+13 NAMESLMFGVAKSVV

-41 IDDIDASYGSVQEI
+41 IDDIDASYGSVQKI
-55 EKPKEEEEGKKYEE
+55 EKPKEEEGKKYEE

-277 PGKKAIQKVLSTGGR
+277 PGRKAIQRVLSTGGR
-292 KIMNKVG
+292 KIVNTVG

-469 HGQGWAVD
+469 HGQGWALD
-477 IDYASKANE
+477 MKFGTKASA
-486 WMRDK
+486 WMRRK
-491 GKKFGFEWQGE
+491 GKKYGFQWQGE
-502 KDPVH
+502 DDPVH
-507 FDFLNNDQNN
+507 FDFINGEDND
-517 KWLQPG
+517 KWLRPG

-529 NIDDPVGDP
+529 NIDPAETEKS
-538 SSGEQ
+538 SSGNI
-543 KSGGSPQKGDTSS
+543 KTASGTGDAIKPPSGSGAKD
-556 ITAPGTMPES
+556 
-566 VSTLNNEPVTQ
+566 TLNEEPVTQ
-577 GVTNVAGNVIPDPR
+577 GNKNATGVEVSTPQIVPSPPQKEIVYVNVPSGLNKREKIAWFRNQMSVVDPHGKGNVQL
-591 VVPVKQQPQII
+591 VSV
-602 TVPYDMQGAEREEYI
+602 
-617 QNSLTLIDPYGKGV
+617 L
-631 KYEVWDEF
+631 

>member
-1 MEKGSKV
+1 MEKGSKI
-8 TSYLK
+8 TSYVK
-13 DAMQSLMFGVAKSVV
+13 NAMESLMFGVAKSVV

-55 EKPKEEEEGKKYEE
+55 EKPKEEEGKKYEE

-277 PGKKAIQKVLSTGGR
+277 PGRKAIQRVLSTGGR
-292 KIMNKVG
+292 KIVNTVG

-469 HGQGWAVD
+469 HGQGWALD
-477 IDYASKANE
+477 MKFGTKASA
-486 WMRDK
+486 WMRRK
-491 GKKFGFEWQGE
+491 GKKYGFQWQG
-502 KDPVH
+502 KDDPVH
-507 FDFLNNDQNN
+507 FDFINGEDND
-517 KWLQPG
+517 KWLRPG

-529 NIDDPVGDP
+529 NIDPAETETN
-538 SSGEQ
+538 SSGNI
-543 KSGGSPQKGDTSS
+543 KTASGTGDAIKPPSGSGAKD
-556 ITAPGTMPES
+556 
-566 VSTLNNEPVTQ
+566 TLNEEPVTQ
-577 GVTNVAGNVIPDPR
+577 GNKDATGSEVGEDKIIPLPPQKEIVYVNVPSGLNKREKIAWFRNQMNVIDPH
-591 VVPVKQQPQII
+591 
-602 TVPYDMQGAEREEYI
+602 
-617 QNSLTLIDPYGKGV
+617 GKGNIQLV
-631 KYEVWDEF
+631 SVL

>member
-1 MEKGSKV
+1 MKKGSKV
-8 TSYLK
+8 TSYIK
-13 DAMQSLMFGVAKSVV
+13 DAMESLMFGVAKSVA

-55 EKPKEEEEGKKYEE
+55 EKPKEEEGKKYEE

-277 PGKKAIQKVLSTGGR
+277 PGRKAIQRVLSTGGR
-292 KIMNKVG
+292 KIVNTVG

-469 HGQGWAVD
+469 HGQGWALD
-477 IDYASKANE
+477 MKFGTKASA
-486 WMRDK
+486 WMRRK
-491 GKKFGFEWQGE
+491 GKKYGFQWQG
-502 KDPVH
+502 KDDPVH
-507 FDFLNNDQNN
+507 FDFINGEDND
-517 KWLQPG
+517 KWLRPG

-529 NIDDPVGDP
+529 NIDPAETEKS
-538 SSGEQ
+538 SSGNI
-543 KSGGSPQKGDTSS
+543 KTASGTGDAIKPPSGSGAKD
-556 ITAPGTMPES
+556 
-566 VSTLNNEPVTQ
+566 TLNEEPVTQ
-577 GVTNVAGNVIPDPR
+577 GNKNATGVEVSTPQIVPSPPQKEIVYVNVPSGLNKREKIAWFRNQMSVVDPHGKGNVQL
-591 VVPVKQQPQII
+591 VSV
-602 TVPYDMQGAEREEYI
+602 
-617 QNSLTLIDPYGKGV
+617 L
-631 KYEVWDEF
+631 

>member
-1 MEKGSKV
+1 MEKGSKI
-8 TSYLK
+8 TSYVK
-13 DAMQSLMFGVAKSVV
+13 NAMESLMFGVAKSVV

-55 EKPKEEEEGKKYEE
+55 EKPKEEEGKKYEE

-235 KSKLGRRA
+235 KSKLGRKA

-469 HGQGWAVD
+469 HGQGWALD
-477 IDYASKANE
+477 MKFGTKASA
-486 WMRDK
+486 WMRRK
-491 GKKFGFEWQGE
+491 GKKYGFQWQG
-502 KDPVH
+502 KDDPVH
-507 FDFLNNDQNN
+507 FDFINGEDND
-517 KWLQPG
+517 KWLRPG

-529 NIDDPVGDP
+529 NIDPAETETN
-538 SSGEQ
+538 SSGNI
-543 KSGGSPQKGDTSS
+543 KTASGTGDAIKPPSGSGAKD
-556 ITAPGTMPES
+556 
-566 VSTLNNEPVTQ
+566 TLNEEPVTQ
-577 GVTNVAGNVIPDPR
+577 GNKNATGVEVSTPQIVPSPPQKEIVYVNVPSGLNKREKIAWFRNQMSVVDPHGKGNVQL
-591 VVPVKQQPQII
+591 VSV
-602 TVPYDMQGAEREEYI
+602 
-617 QNSLTLIDPYGKGV
+617 L
-631 KYEVWDEF
+631 

>member
-1 MEKGSKV
+1 MEKGSKI
-8 TSYLK
+8 TSYVK
-13 DAMQSLMFGVAKSVV
+13 NAMESLMFGVAKSVV

-55 EKPKEEEEGKKYEE
+55 EKPKEEEGKKYEE

-277 PGKKAIQKVLSTGGR
+277 PGRKAIQRVLSTGGR
-292 KIMNKVG
+292 KIVNTVG

-469 HGQGWAVD
+469 HGQGWALD
-477 IDYASKANE
+477 MKFGTKASA
-486 WMRDK
+486 WMRRK
-491 GKKFGFEWQGE
+491 GKKYGFQWQG
-502 KDPVH
+502 KDDPVH
-507 FDFLNNDQNN
+507 FDFINGEDND
-517 KWLQPG
+517 KWLRPG

-529 NIDDPVGDP
+529 NIDPAETEKS
-538 SSGEQ
+538 SSGNI
-543 KSGGSPQKGDTSS
+543 KTASGTGDAIKPPSGSGAKD
-556 ITAPGTMPES
+556 
-566 VSTLNNEPVTQ
+566 TLNEEPVTQ
-577 GVTNVAGNVIPDPR
+577 GNKDATGSEVGEDKIIPLPPQKEIVYVNVPSGLNKREKIAWFRNQMNVIDPH
-591 VVPVKQQPQII
+591 
-602 TVPYDMQGAEREEYI
+602 
-617 QNSLTLIDPYGKGV
+617 GKGNIQLV
-631 KYEVWDEF
+631 SVL

>member
-1 MEKGSKV
+1 MEKGSKI
-8 TSYLK
+8 TSYVK
-13 DAMQSLMFGVAKSVV
+13 NAMESLMFGVAKSVV

-55 EKPKEEEEGKKYEE
+55 EKPKEEEGKKYEE

-277 PGKKAIQKVLSTGGR
+277 PGRKAIQKVLSTGGR
-292 KIMNKVG
+292 KIVNTVG

-469 HGQGWAVD
+469 HGQGWALD
-477 IDYASKANE
+477 MKFGTKASA
-486 WMRDK
+486 WMRRK
-491 GKKFGFEWQGE
+491 GKKYGFQWQG
-502 KDPVH
+502 KDDPVH
-507 FDFLNNDQNN
+507 FDFINGEDND
-517 KWLQPG
+517 KWLRPG

-529 NIDDPVGDP
+529 NIDPAETETN
-538 SSGEQ
+538 SSGNI
-543 KSGGSPQKGDTSS
+543 KTASGTGDAIKPPSGSGAK
-556 ITAPGTMPES
+556 E
-566 VSTLNNEPVTQ
+566 TLNEEPVTQ
-577 GVTNVAGNVIPDPR
+577 GNKNATGVEVST
-591 VVPVKQQPQII
+591 PQII
-602 TVPYDMQGAEREEYI
+602 PSAPQKEIVYVNVPSGLNKREKI
-617 QNSLTLIDPYGKGV
+617 AWFRNQMSVVDHHGKGNV
-631 KYEVWDEF
+631 QLVSVL

>member
-8 TSYLK
+8 TSYVK
-13 DAMQSLMFGVAKSVV
+13 NAMESLMFGVAKSVV
-28 GSDIVAPALAPVP
+28 GSNVVAPALAPVP
-41 IDDIDASYGSVQEI
+41 VDEIDASYGSVQEI
-55 EKPKEEEEGKKYEE
+55 EKPKEEEGKKYEE

-277 PGKKAIQKVLSTGGR
+277 PGRKAIQKVLSTGGR
-292 KIMNKVG
+292 KIVNTVG

-469 HGQGWAVD
+469 HGQGWALD
-477 IDYASKANE
+477 MKFGTKASA
-486 WMRDK
+486 WMRRK
-491 GKKFGFEWQGE
+491 GKKYGFQWQG
-502 KDPVH
+502 KDDPVH
-507 FDFLNNDQNN
+507 FDFINGEDND
-517 KWLQPG
+517 KWLRPG

-529 NIDDPVGDP
+529 NIDPAETETN
-538 SSGEQ
+538 SSGNI
-543 KSGGSPQKGDTSS
+543 KTASGTGDAIKPPSGSGAKD
-556 ITAPGTMPES
+556 
-566 VSTLNNEPVTQ
+566 TLNEEPVTQ
-577 GVTNVAGNVIPDPR
+577 GNKDATGSEVGEDKIIPLPPQKEIVYVNVPSGLNKREKIAWFRNQMNVIDPH
-591 VVPVKQQPQII
+591 
-602 TVPYDMQGAEREEYI
+602 
-617 QNSLTLIDPYGKGV
+617 GKGNIQLV
-631 KYEVWDEF
+631 SVL

>member
-8 TSYLK
+8 TSYVK
-13 DAMQSLMFGVAKSVV
+13 NAMESLMFGVAKSVV

-41 IDDIDASYGSVQEI
+41 IDDIDASYGSVQKI
-55 EKPKEEEEGKKYEE
+55 EKPKEEEGKKYEE

-277 PGKKAIQKVLSTGGR
+277 PGRKAIQRVLSTGGR
-292 KIMNKVG
+292 KIVNTVG

-469 HGQGWAVD
+469 HGQGWALD
-477 IDYASKANE
+477 MKFGTKASA
-486 WMRDK
+486 WMRRK
-491 GKKFGFEWQGE
+491 GKKYGFQWQG
-502 KDPVH
+502 KDDPVH
-507 FDFLNNDQNN
+507 FDFINGEDND
-517 KWLQPG
+517 KWLRPG

-529 NIDDPVGDP
+529 NIDPAETETN
-538 SSGEQ
+538 SSGNI
-543 KSGGSPQKGDTSS
+543 KTASGTGDAIKPPSGSGAKD
-556 ITAPGTMPES
+556 
-566 VSTLNNEPVTQ
+566 TLNEEPVTQ
-577 GVTNVAGNVIPDPR
+577 GNKNATGVEVSTPQIVPSPPQKEIVYVNVPSGLNKREKIAWFRNQMSVVDPHGKGNVQL
-591 VVPVKQQPQII
+591 VSV
-602 TVPYDMQGAEREEYI
+602 
-617 QNSLTLIDPYGKGV
+617 L
-631 KYEVWDEF
+631 

>member
-1 MEKGSKV
+1 ME
-8 TSYLK
+8 
-13 DAMQSLMFGVAKSVV
+13 SLMFGVAKSVV

-55 EKPKEEEEGKKYEE
+55 EKPKEEEGKKYEE

-74 IEEVAKDKSLPY
+74 IEEVAKDRSLPY

-277 PGKKAIQKVLSTGGR
+277 PGRKAIQRVLSTGGR
-292 KIMNKVG
+292 KIVNTVG

-469 HGQGWAVD
+469 HGQGWALD
-477 IDYASKANE
+477 MKFGTKASA
-486 WMRDK
+486 WMRRK
-491 GKKFGFEWQGE
+491 GKKYGFQWQG
-502 KDPVH
+502 KDDPVH
-507 FDFLNNDQNN
+507 FDFINGEDND
-517 KWLQPG
+517 KWLRPG

-529 NIDDPVGDP
+529 NIDPAETETN
-538 SSGEQ
+538 SSGNI
-543 KSGGSPQKGDTSS
+543 KTASGTGDAIKPPSGSGAKD
-556 ITAPGTMPES
+556 
-566 VSTLNNEPVTQ
+566 TLNEEPVTQ
-577 GVTNVAGNVIPDPR
+577 GNKDATGSEVGEDKIIPLPPQKEIVYVNVPSGLNKREKIAWFRNQMNVIDPH
-591 VVPVKQQPQII
+591 
-602 TVPYDMQGAEREEYI
+602 
-617 QNSLTLIDPYGKGV
+617 GKGNIQLV
-631 KYEVWDEF
+631 SVL